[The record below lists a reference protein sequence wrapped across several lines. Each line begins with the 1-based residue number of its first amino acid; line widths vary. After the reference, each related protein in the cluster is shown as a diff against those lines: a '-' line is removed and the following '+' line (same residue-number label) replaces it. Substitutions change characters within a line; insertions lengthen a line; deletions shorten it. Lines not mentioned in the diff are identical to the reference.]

1 MNKWGKQSL
10 AHLHK
15 DQLSRLCHIT
25 VRDYTTIKKLTVK
38 KTPPFIHTCCRKE
51 PQGSRSPVSRA
62 QFTLQ
67 RAMLPHRSHLKS
79 GSFWDCWQT
88 NGAIPT
94 ESITENITIQIFCA
108 ECMHSSP
115 GPSAFGW
122 SKALAWLISNC
133 SRVLLTCKLLGPPQS
148 SGFSSQI
155 DRHHTY
161 SVLQNTIPWWEGLLF
176 HKHWNHYTKQFTS

>member
-1 MNKWGKQSL
+1 MGKTKPCSPPQRS
-10 AHLHK
+10 AVK
-15 DQLSRLCHIT
+15 ALSHHCKRLYHH
-25 VRDYTTIKKLTVK
+25 K
-38 KTPPFIHTCCRKE
+38 KTHCKENPTFHSHLLQERTSRKQE
-51 PQGSRSPVSRA
+51 PSLKGC
-62 QFTLQ
+62 TLQ

-79 GSFWDCWQT
+79 GSFWDCRQT

-161 SVLQNTIPWWEGLLF
+161 SVLQNTIP
-176 HKHWNHYTKQFTS
+176 